1 MFTARHFLFFYV
13 FKNICASK
21 EDSYAC
27 IIFVKLFQFG
37 LSEKIVKQF
46 SQFFNFRKQCIYSTN
61 GSATSLSSHL
71 RQFEN

>member
-13 FKNICASK
+13 FKNMSASK
-21 EDSYAC
+21 EDSYTC

-61 GSATSLSSHL
+61 GSAASVSSHL
-71 RQFEN
+71 RQFES